1 MSGDYMKKYV
11 IICKTMNRAKRLWE
25 STLYS
30 LGDLVRSFDAW
41 SIRSIEIKDDVALYF
56 VSTYYWYEQ
65 GGRLGRHDWKP
76 LGENYFRGMLDKWKE
91 SRR

>member
-1 MSGDYMKKYV
+1 MKKYV

-41 SIRSIEIKDDVALYF
+41 SILSIETRDGSYLYF
-56 VSTYYWYEQ
+56 VSEDYWYDR
-65 GGRLGRHDWKP
+65 GGRLGRHDWIP
-76 LGENYFRGMLDKWKE
+76 YGENVFRRMLDEWKE
-91 SRR
+91 KRDENNL